1 MPPYEKH
8 LFICTNQ
15 RPEGHPRGCCAD
27 KGSMEVRVA
36 FARGLAARGLKGKV
50 RANKSGCLDACE
62 MGVSM
67 VIYPQG
73 VWYLG
78 VTLEDVDEIIE
89 QSIVGDGLVE
99 RLLAT
104 PDKWTEQR
112 RIREAASAQKE

>member
-1 MPPYEKH
+1 M
-8 LFICTNQ
+8 
-15 RPEGHPRGCCAD
+15 
-27 KGSMEVRVA
+27 A
-36 FARGLAARGLKGKV
+36 FARGLAVRGLKGRV

-73 VWYLG
+73 LWYLG

>member
-1 MPPYEKH
+1 M
-8 LFICTNQ
+8 
-15 RPEGHPRGCCAD
+15 D
-27 KGSMEVRVA
+27 VRIA
-36 FARGLAARGLKGKV
+36 FAQGLAARGLKGQV

-73 VWYLG
+73 AWYLG
-78 VTLEDVDEIIE
+78 VTPEDVEEIIE
-89 QSIVGDGLVE
+89 TSVVGDGVVE

-104 PDKWTEQR
+104 PEKWTEQR